1 MLGTEARFF
10 SFCSPVELPDLSLSV
25 LVFFTDIPSSA
36 LDPSVFVSPS
46 FLPCGPFSLV
56 FLHIFPS
63 SSATSVYC
71 SSFRG
76 SPLVEM
82 VSSYAIVSQQPGRL
96 YAPSHGLAW
105 QYR

>member
-10 SFCSPVELPDLSLSV
+10 SFCSPVELPELSLSV

-46 FLPCGPFSLV
+46 LWAFSLV